1 MTAAF
6 TPASTNF
13 LRPEETARIA
23 ENLAAKYGRS
33 AVDFAGARARRAREV
48 DDELA
53 HAAWQA
59 VREATS
65 ELLSRSPWC
74 YV

>member
-6 TPASTNF
+6 TPTSTNF
-13 LRPEETARIA
+13 IGDEETARIA
-23 ENLAAKYGRS
+23 ENLAAKDGRS

>member
-1 MTAAF
+1 MAATF
-6 TPASTNF
+6 MPRLTNF
-13 LRPEETARIA
+13 LGDEETARIA

-33 AVDFAGARARRAREV
+33 AVDFAGARAQRAREV

>member
-6 TPASTNF
+6 TPATTNF
-13 LRPEETARIA
+13 LDDEETARIA

-33 AVDFAGARARRAREV
+33 AVDFAGARAQRAREV

-53 HAAWQA
+53 LAAWQA
-59 VREATS
+59 VRDATS